1 MFASTTTSVSRLSA
15 RHAHAVRRGFIA
27 AAGLAAALGAHI
39 AASGG
44 LDVIPIAPA
53 LTQRSLQ

>member
-15 RHAHAVRRGFIA
+15 RHAHAARRA
-27 AAGLAAALGAHI
+27 STTTAGLVAALSAHI
-39 AASGG
+39 AASGE